1 MGVKISWT
9 GASAVPNWEDTAGVQ
24 ICANSGV
31 NAKALSLKLVL
42 TMALKITKIHL
53 KRFTNNDNF
62 FWPNVNLFA
71 KSGLNLT
78 NLTET
83 QTRSAGRFQG
93 KLVSRCNGECNVT
106 RWSYSFLHALSD
118 SPQTPCT
125 GYLPTLLLAQKFD
138 SIQSFKII
146 PKCCQKKS
154 NLCCHNTQK
163 ETEECK
169 PLLQQKCHQVR
180 NMLVGVWSKRFNG
193 TKVQMLTKYTNTH
206 QMCKYSPNGRC
217 SPNVQKH
224 TKCTNAYQM
233 C

>member
-9 GASAVPNWEDTAGVQ
+9 GASAVPNSEDTAGVQ

-31 NAKALSLKLVL
+31 NAEALSLKLVL

-53 KRFTNNDNF
+53 KRFTNYDKK
-62 FWPNVNLFA
+62 VLTKYESICQIRT
-71 KSGLNLT
+71 KS
-78 NLTET
+78 
-83 QTRSAGRFQG
+83 
-93 KLVSRCNGECNVT
+93 
-106 RWSYSFLHALSD
+106 Y
-118 SPQTPCT
+118 
-125 GYLPTLLLAQKFD
+125 KFD
-138 SIQSFKII
+138 RDSNQECRSVPRQSCEQVQRGMQCHQVILQFFARSFRLSSNSMHGLPPHSFARPKIWFNPVLQNYPLML
-146 PKCCQKKS
+146 PKNS
-154 NLCCHNTQK
+154 NLCFHNTQK

-193 TKVQMLTKYTNTH
+193 TKVQILTKYTNTH

>member
-1 MGVKISWT
+1 M
-9 GASAVPNWEDTAGVQ
+9 
-24 ICANSGV
+24 
-31 NAKALSLKLVL
+31 
-42 TMALKITKIHL
+42 
-53 KRFTNNDNF
+53 
-62 FWPNVNLFA
+62 NLFA

-93 KLVSRCNGECNVT
+93 KLVSRCKGECNVT

-146 PKCCQKKS
+146 PQCCQK
-154 NLCCHNTQK
+154 NPIQCCHNTQK

-180 NMLVGVWSKRFNG
+180 NMLIGVWSKRFFYQVLWHKSTNTHQIYKYLPNVQIL
-193 TKVQMLTKYTNTH
+193 TKWQMLTKCAKTH
-206 QMCKYSPNGRC
+206 QMY
-217 SPNVQKH
+217 
-224 TKCTNAYQM
+224 KCLVAYQM